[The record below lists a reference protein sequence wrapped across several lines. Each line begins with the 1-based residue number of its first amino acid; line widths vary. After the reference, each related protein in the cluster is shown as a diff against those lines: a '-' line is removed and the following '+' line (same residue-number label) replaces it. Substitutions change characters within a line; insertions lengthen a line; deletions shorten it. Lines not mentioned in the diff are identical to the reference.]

1 MKKTMK
7 LFALMLALVMIA
19 AAFVGCS
26 KKGQEPDLTIE
37 PDATV
42 NEPAAM
48 PELPADAGVAEIVTF
63 EESGISMMQK
73 PKTITTAMEEITFLI
88 DNQSGKDYSTDMVQ
102 KLEKLEG
109 DEWKEILP
117 VHDAVTMNLIAV
129 PNGTMTEI
137 SFLFAGYYEGI
148 ENGHYRMMKT
158 LVDAEGNA
166 ITLGTEFDVL

>member
-1 MKKTMK
+1 MMKTMK
-7 LFALMLALVMIA
+7 LFALLLTLVMVA

-26 KKGQEPDLTIE
+26 KKGQTPDLTIE

-48 PELPADAGVAEIVTF
+48 PELPADAAEAEIVTF
-63 EESGISMMQK
+63 PEGLSMMQK

-117 VHDAVTMNLIAV
+117 IHDAVTMNLIAV
-129 PNGTMTEI
+129 PNGSLTEI
-137 SFLFAGYYEGI
+137 TFLFAGYYEGI
-148 ENGHYRMMKT
+148 ENGHYRMTKT

-166 ITLGTEFDVL
+166 IAVAAEFDVF

>member
-1 MKKTMK
+1 MKNTMK
-7 LFALMLALVMIA
+7 LFALMLALVFAA
-19 AAFVGCS
+19 AAFAGCA
-26 KKGQEPDLTIE
+26 KKGQTPDLTIE

-48 PELPADAGVAEIVTF
+48 PELPADAAPAEVVTF
-63 EESGISMMQK
+63 PEGLSMMQK

-117 VHDAVTMNLIAV
+117 IHDAVTMNLIAV
-129 PNGTMTEI
+129 PNGSLTEI
-137 SFLFAGYYEGI
+137 TFLFAGYYEGI
-148 ENGHYRMMKT
+148 ENGHYRMTKT

-166 ITLGTEFDVL
+166 VALAAEFDVF

>member
-1 MKKTMK
+1 MMKTMK
-7 LFALMLALVMIA
+7 LFALLLTLVMVA

-26 KKGQEPDLTIE
+26 KKGQTPDLTIE

-48 PELPADAGVAEIVTF
+48 PELPADAAEAEIVTF
-63 EESGISMMQK
+63 PEGLSMMQK

-117 VHDAVTMNLIAV
+117 IHDAVTMNLIAV
-129 PNGTMTEI
+129 PNGSLTEI
-137 SFLFAGYYEGI
+137 TFLFAGYYEGI
-148 ENGHYRMMKT
+148 ENGHYRMTKT

-166 ITLGTEFDVL
+166 VALAAEFDVF

>member
-1 MKKTMK
+1 MMKTMK
-7 LFALMLALVMIA
+7 LFALLLTLVMVA

-26 KKGQEPDLTIE
+26 KKGQTPDLTIE

-48 PELPADAGVAEIVTF
+48 PELPADAAEAEIVTF
-63 EESGISMMQK
+63 PEGLSMMQK

-129 PNGTMTEI
+129 PNGSLTEI
-137 SFLFAGYYEGI
+137 TFLFAGYYEGI
-148 ENGHYRMMKT
+148 ENGHYRMTKT

-166 ITLGTEFDVL
+166 VALAAEFDVF

>member
-1 MKKTMK
+1 MMKTMK
-7 LFALMLALVMIA
+7 LFALLLTLVMVA

-26 KKGQEPDLTIE
+26 KKGQTPDLTIE

-48 PELPADAGVAEIVTF
+48 PELPADAAEAEIVTCP
-63 EESGISMMQK
+63 EGLSMMQK

-117 VHDAVTMNLIAV
+117 IHDAVTMNLIAV
-129 PNGTMTEI
+129 PNGSLTEI
-137 SFLFAGYYEGI
+137 TFLFAGYYEGI
-148 ENGHYRMMKT
+148 ENGHYRMTKT

-166 ITLGTEFDVL
+166 IALAAEFDVF